1 MDRMVIAGGYGI
13 CLFSADT
20 LQDFL
25 KREKIRKRKLLSL
38 LQKDKE
44 LYLNTQ
50 REGIFIPLVGIDH
63 YNYAIKLEGQDEPF
77 DDQWVQK
84 ISYEGFNLEVKDGLW
99 ISAIEQLEPFEPKE
113 YHIKEEEFYT
123 TPGYF
128 GSVEHYHSPWER
140 WYKSE
145 TPDVICTIYTDIKYN
160 VPAGKYL
167 VLAANSVTT
176 PNTGQMSCGLG
187 ASSGTLIGEN
197 TTRTESTSG
206 GGVVNFAYLDTDNI
220 STIKTSGYGYNDES
234 YMYRSILVA
243 IRL

>member
-84 ISYEGFNLEVKDGLW
+84 ISYEGFNTISRKKNFIPHRGTSVLW
-99 ISAIEQLEPFEPKE
+99 ST
-113 YHIKEEEFYT
+113 T
-123 TPGYF
+123 TPRGN
-128 GSVEHYHSPWER
+128 GGISQKHQMVSVQFIRTSSIMFPLENICCPSKATPER
-140 WYKSE
+140 NNRNFLPP
-145 TPDVICTIYTDIKYN
+145 T
-160 VPAGKYL
+160 
-167 VLAANSVTT
+167 
-176 PNTGQMSCGLG
+176 
-187 ASSGTLIGEN
+187 
-197 TTRTESTSG
+197 
-206 GGVVNFAYLDTDNI
+206 VVFSFPLQ
-220 STIKTSGYGYNDES
+220 K
-234 YMYRSILVA
+234 
-243 IRL
+243 

>member
-1 MDRMVIAGGYGI
+1 M
-13 CLFSADT
+13 
-20 LQDFL
+20 
-25 KREKIRKRKLLSL
+25 
-38 LQKDKE
+38 
-44 LYLNTQ
+44 
-50 REGIFIPLVGIDH
+50 VGIDH

-145 TPDVICTIYTDIKYN
+145 TPDGICTIYTDIKYN

-167 VLAANSVTT
+167 LSIKGYTRKEHQKFPT
-176 PNTGQMSCGLG
+176 PNCGFFFSFTEVDSFEGFKNPRESDEYDFNLG
-187 ASSGTLIGEN
+187 S
-197 TTRTESTSG
+197 
-206 GGVVNFAYLDTDNI
+206 
-220 STIKTSGYGYNDES
+220 IK
-234 YMYRSILVA
+234 
-243 IRL
+243 

>member
-99 ISAIEQLEPFEPKE
+99 ISAIEQLEPFEPKPMKSPMSSSFLNTVL
-113 YHIKEEEFYT
+113 YSV
-123 TPGYF
+123 
-128 GSVEHYHSPWER
+128 GSPS
-140 WYKSE
+140 
-145 TPDVICTIYTDIKYN
+145 
-160 VPAGKYL
+160 
-167 VLAANSVTT
+167 
-176 PNTGQMSCGLG
+176 GQT
-187 ASSGTLIGEN
+187 SS
-197 TTRTESTSG
+197 RR
-206 GGVVNFAYLDTDNI
+206 
-220 STIKTSGYGYNDES
+220 
-234 YMYRSILVA
+234 M
-243 IRL
+243 

>member
-50 REGIFIPLVGIDH
+50 REGILIPLVGIDH

-84 ISYEGFNLEVKDGLW
+84 ISYEGFNLEVKDGDQVL
-99 ISAIEQLEPFEPKE
+99 IETNPT
-113 YHIKEEEFYT
+113 YT
-123 TPGYF
+123 TF
-128 GSVEHYHSPWER
+128 FV
-140 WYKSE
+140 
-145 TPDVICTIYTDIKYN
+145 V
-160 VPAGKYL
+160 AL
-167 VLAANSVTT
+167 
-176 PNTGQMSCGLG
+176 GLLFT
-187 ASSGTLIGEN
+187 STLL
-197 TTRTESTSG
+197 RHFST
-206 GGVVNFAYLDTDNI
+206 
-220 STIKTSGYGYNDES
+220 
-234 YMYRSILVA
+234 MPSILVSFLA
-243 IRL
+243 FAFLIATFFFPQYKLSRINRP

>member
-128 GSVEHYHSPWER
+128 GSVEHYHSRGNGGISQKHQMVSVQFIRTSSIMFLLENICCPSKATPER
-140 WYKSE
+140 NNRNFLPP
-145 TPDVICTIYTDIKYN
+145 T
-160 VPAGKYL
+160 
-167 VLAANSVTT
+167 
-176 PNTGQMSCGLG
+176 
-187 ASSGTLIGEN
+187 
-197 TTRTESTSG
+197 
-206 GGVVNFAYLDTDNI
+206 VVFSFPLQ
-220 STIKTSGYGYNDES
+220 K
-234 YMYRSILVA
+234 
-243 IRL
+243 

>member
-99 ISAIEQLEPFEPKE
+99 ISLLNSLNLLSQRNTISRKKNFIPHRGTSVLWST
-113 YHIKEEEFYT
+113 T
-123 TPGYF
+123 TPRGN
-128 GSVEHYHSPWER
+128 GGISQKHQMVSVQFIRISSIMFLLENICCPSKATPER
-140 WYKSE
+140 NNRNFLPL
-145 TPDVICTIYTDIKYN
+145 T
-160 VPAGKYL
+160 
-167 VLAANSVTT
+167 
-176 PNTGQMSCGLG
+176 
-187 ASSGTLIGEN
+187 
-197 TTRTESTSG
+197 
-206 GGVVNFAYLDTDNI
+206 VVFSFPLQ
-220 STIKTSGYGYNDES
+220 K
-234 YMYRSILVA
+234 
-243 IRL
+243 

>member
-145 TPDVICTIYTDIKYN
+145 TPDGICTIYTDIKYN

-167 VLAANSVTT
+167 LSIKGYTRKERTHRLCTRGGMLESFLQEPEHLTDDDVMLLLKLIFHRQDTQELLKKLLEREK
-176 PNTGQMSCGLG
+176 PE
-187 ASSGTLIGEN
+187 TL
-197 TTRTESTSG
+197 
-206 GGVVNFAYLDTDNI
+206 
-220 STIKTSGYGYNDES
+220 
-234 YMYRSILVA
+234 
-243 IRL
+243 

>member
-145 TPDVICTIYTDIKYN
+145 TPDGICTIYTDIKYN

-167 VLAANSVTT
+167 LSIKGYTRKEQQKFPT
-176 PNTGQMSCGLG
+176 PNCGFFFSFTEVDSFEGFKNPRESDEDDCNLG
-187 ASSGTLIGEN
+187 S
-197 TTRTESTSG
+197 
-206 GGVVNFAYLDTDNI
+206 
-220 STIKTSGYGYNDES
+220 IK
-234 YMYRSILVA
+234 
-243 IRL
+243 

>member
-99 ISAIEQLEPFEPKE
+99 ISAIEQLEPFEPRNTISRKKNFIP
-113 YHIKEEEFYT
+113 HRGTSVLWSTT
-123 TPGYF
+123 TPRGN
-128 GSVEHYHSPWER
+128 GGISQKHQMVSVQFIRTSSIMFPLENICCPSKATPER
-140 WYKSE
+140 NNRNFLPP
-145 TPDVICTIYTDIKYN
+145 T
-160 VPAGKYL
+160 
-167 VLAANSVTT
+167 
-176 PNTGQMSCGLG
+176 
-187 ASSGTLIGEN
+187 
-197 TTRTESTSG
+197 
-206 GGVVNFAYLDTDNI
+206 VVFSFPLQ
-220 STIKTSGYGYNDES
+220 K
-234 YMYRSILVA
+234 
-243 IRL
+243 

>member
-77 DDQWVQK
+77 DDQ
-84 ISYEGFNLEVKDGLW
+84 
-99 ISAIEQLEPFEPKE
+99 
-113 YHIKEEEFYT
+113 EEEFYT

-145 TPDVICTIYTDIKYN
+145 TPDGICTIYTDIKYN

-167 VLAANSVTT
+167 LSIKGYTRKEHQKFPT
-176 PNTGQMSCGLG
+176 PNCGFFFSFTEVDSFEGFKNPRESDEYDFNLG
-187 ASSGTLIGEN
+187 S
-197 TTRTESTSG
+197 
-206 GGVVNFAYLDTDNI
+206 
-220 STIKTSGYGYNDES
+220 IK
-234 YMYRSILVA
+234 
-243 IRL
+243 

>member
-84 ISYEGFNLEVKDGLW
+84 ISYEGFNLEVKD
-99 ISAIEQLEPFEPKE
+99 
-113 YHIKEEEFYT
+113 
-123 TPGYF
+123 
-128 GSVEHYHSPWER
+128 
-140 WYKSE
+140 
-145 TPDVICTIYTDIKYN
+145 
-160 VPAGKYL
+160 
-167 VLAANSVTT
+167 
-176 PNTGQMSCGLG
+176 
-187 ASSGTLIGEN
+187 
-197 TTRTESTSG
+197 
-206 GGVVNFAYLDTDNI
+206 
-220 STIKTSGYGYNDES
+220 
-234 YMYRSILVA
+234 
-243 IRL
+243 

>member
-113 YHIKEEEFYT
+113 YHIKEEEF
-123 TPGYF
+123 P
-128 GSVEHYHSPWER
+128 
-140 WYKSE
+140 
-145 TPDVICTIYTDIKYN
+145 
-160 VPAGKYL
+160 
-167 VLAANSVTT
+167 T
-176 PNTGQMSCGLG
+176 PNCGFFFSFTEVDSFEGFKNPRESDEYDFNLG
-187 ASSGTLIGEN
+187 S
-197 TTRTESTSG
+197 
-206 GGVVNFAYLDTDNI
+206 
-220 STIKTSGYGYNDES
+220 IK
-234 YMYRSILVA
+234 
-243 IRL
+243 

>member
-77 DDQWVQK
+77 DDQY
-84 ISYEGFNLEVKDGLW
+84 ISHKN
-99 ISAIEQLEPFEPKE
+99 
-113 YHIKEEEFYT
+113 
-123 TPGYF
+123 
-128 GSVEHYHSPWER
+128 
-140 WYKSE
+140 
-145 TPDVICTIYTDIKYN
+145 
-160 VPAGKYL
+160 PAE
-167 VLAANSVTT
+167 
-176 PNTGQMSCGLG
+176 CI
-187 ASSGTLIGEN
+187 ASLYSSHLYPIPQTVFIG
-197 TTRTESTSG
+197 
-206 GGVVNFAYLDTDNI
+206 V
-220 STIKTSGYGYNDES
+220 
-234 YMYRSILVA
+234 
-243 IRL
+243 

>member
-1 MDRMVIAGGYGI
+1 MNKEEAAMIGLLYWEGEVMDRMVIAGGYGI

-123 TPGYF
+123 TLF
-128 GSVEHYHSPWER
+128 FR
-140 WYKSE
+140 RISE
-145 TPDVICTIYTDIKYN
+145 WLSLLLLLTSSARP
-160 VPAGKYL
+160 PA
-167 VLAANSVTT
+167 AA
-176 PNTGQMSCGLG
+176 
-187 ASSGTLIGEN
+187 
-197 TTRTESTSG
+197 
-206 GGVVNFAYLDTDNI
+206 
-220 STIKTSGYGYNDES
+220 
-234 YMYRSILVA
+234 
-243 IRL
+243 

>member
-145 TPDVICTIYTDIKYN
+145 TPDGICTIYTDIKYN

-167 VLAANSVTT
+167 LSIN
-176 PNTGQMSCGLG
+176 CL
-187 ASSGTLIGEN
+187 LY
-197 TTRTESTSG
+197 TSPSPR
-206 GGVVNFAYLDTDNI
+206 D
-220 STIKTSGYGYNDES
+220 
-234 YMYRSILVA
+234 
-243 IRL
+243 